1 MAPTGG
7 TYFAFLILE
16 QARRPIVTNPANS
29 IRLSS
34 LDRNGGDNS
43 GDNNVGGTGMNL
55 LKRLWL
61 EEDGQGLTE
70 YTLVIVL
77 VALVFWLGVRDTNI
91 GNSLASG
98 WSKVVDCVSL
108 PSSC

>member
-7 TYFAFLILE
+7 TYFAVLIRE
-16 QARRPIVTNPANS
+16 QARRPIVTNLGNK

-34 LDRNGGDNS
+34 LDRNS
-43 GDNNVGGTGMNL
+43 GDNNVGGTTMNL

-61 EEDGQGLTE
+61 EENGQGLTE

-77 VALVFWLGVRDTNI
+77 VALVFWLGIRDTNI
-91 GNSLASG
+91 GNGLASG

-108 PSSC
+108 PSSCSP

>member
-1 MAPTGG
+1 MKPTGG
-7 TYFAFLILE
+7 TYFAFLIRE
-16 QARRPIVTNPANS
+16 RARRPIVTNPANS

-34 LDRNGGDNS
+34 LDRNG

-108 PSSC
+108 PSSCSP